1 MQTYV
6 ALLRA
11 INVGGHGKVA
21 MSELRDAIASAG
33 FEDVR
38 TILQTGNVVFRSKAS
53 STGAMEKRLASV
65 AAEKCGVT
73 TEFFVRTAVEWSS
86 IIERNPFTREAIDD
100 PQRLIVMPLRDA
112 PSMDAIEALRAAIRG
127 RERVDVNGREAYF
140 VYPDGMGTSKLTNTV
155 IEKKLATRA
164 TARNWN
170 TVMKIQAAAGR

>member
-11 INVGGHGKVA
+11 INVGGHGKVG

-38 TILQTGNVVFRSKAS
+38 TILQTGNVVFLSRAS
-53 STGAMEKRLASV
+53 STSSMEKRLASV

-73 TEFFVRTAVEWSS
+73 TEFFVRTAVEWPS
-86 IIERNPFTREAIDD
+86 ILEGNPFTREAIDD
-100 PQRLIVMPLRDA
+100 PQRLIVMLLRDA

-127 RERVDVNGREAYF
+127 RERVDVKGREAF

-170 TVMKIQAAAGR
+170 TVMKIQAVAGR